1 MVLSRKL
8 ANRIGVRTQQK
19 GNFRRPNTKA
29 SVTDAR
35 QVLNAKGLRRQTQS
49 SFFNARTPAKRF
61 GGVTKAYRAQQQTGR
76 NAFRGDARAFINAA
90 RAAKAPAKVQ
100 QSRFQTGVQPNIQ
113 IRQGLLTVTKKR
125 QLFNKRLQVNQG
137 DLSDEEQP
145 IPQNPNKRIRVNRTG
160 ISVTTV
166 NNVAKIRRHNM
177 VVDNDSY
184 TSEDEDDL
192 ERLTLEDVIGR
203 SPLASDRLFRPS
215 GSRVPVSKLPNLERF
230 QKPTPMMI
238 EETDGRTSKMAPVS
252 RIQHRLDV
260 NPVPSSSRPAML
272 TEPAEGASVL
282 VSNLHPQVT
291 ESDIRDL
298 FQDIGPMQEARLVS
312 TGTALATFYRRA
324 TAIRACD
331 TYHGRLLDG
340 QPMNLTLLTVGTT
353 ASSSQR
359 PAQANMSS
367 YFASKYL

>member
-8 ANRIGVRTQQK
+8 ANRIGVRAQQK

-125 QLFNKRLQVNQG
+125 QLFNKRLQLNQG

-215 GSRVPVSKLPNLERF
+215 GSRVP
-230 QKPTPMMI
+230 
-238 EETDGRTSKMAPVS
+238 MAPVS